1 MLTNG
6 RIYTPWTPNA
16 SALLITG
23 AEVAWLG
30 DDASAAAMSADRT
43 VDLDGALVIPAFV
56 DAHFHTTDTG
66 LSLTGLELGSAGSL
80 AEALRAVERAA
91 RSSGGRPLLGG
102 GWDETR
108 WPEGRAPTAA
118 ELDRASYG
126 GVVYLARTDAH
137 SAVVSSALL
146 AAVPGIAGLDGFHSD
161 GRLTKAAHHAAR
173 AVARSAITAGQRAE
187 LQRVALR
194 QAAAHG
200 IAAVHEMAG
209 PEISSAEDLA
219 GLLALAAGVAGGS
232 SEEPYP
238 EVFGYWGELHGAAA
252 AAELGAIGAGG
263 DLFCDGSIGS
273 HTAGMLQPYADLPA
287 DPATGAAERGYLR
300 YDTEELAEHLIE
312 CTEAGLQGGFHAIGD
327 AATGQVVAAM
337 RLAAERL
344 GSRISA
350 AGHRIEHAE
359 LISDVPAL
367 AATGLIAS
375 VQPAFDATWGGDHG
389 MYAQRLGSERA
400 RRLNPLAE
408 FAATGVPLAFGADS
422 PVTPVDPWGAVRA
435 AVHPSNPAHALSPRA
450 ALTAHT
456 RGGWRAAR
464 ADSDGSGV
472 LAPGAPASYA
482 VFAAGPLGMDSPDAP
497 DERLSQWS
505 TDERSGVP
513 GLPDLAPGR
522 ELPRCL
528 RTVVRGRQIFDSGEL
543 P

>member
-1 MLTNG
+1 
-6 RIYTPWTPNA
+6 
-16 SALLITG
+16 
-23 AEVAWLG
+23 
-30 DDASAAAMSADRT
+30 
-43 VDLDGALVIPAFV
+43 
-56 DAHFHTTDTG
+56 
-66 LSLTGLELGSAGSL
+66 
-80 AEALRAVERAA
+80 LRAVERAA
-91 RSSGGRPLLGG
+91 RSSGGRPLLGS

-137 SAVVSSALL
+137 SAVASSALL
-146 AAVPGIAGLDGFHSD
+146 ASVPGIAGLDGYSAD

-173 AVARSAITAGQRAE
+173 AVARSAVGAAQRAE
-187 LQRVALR
+187 LQRIALR
-194 QAAAHG
+194 HAASHG

-219 GLLALAAGVAGGS
+219 GLLALVAAGS
-232 SEEPYP
+232 QEEPYP
-238 EVFGYWGELHGAAA
+238 EVFGYWGELRGAAA

-273 HTAGMLQPYADLPA
+273 HTAGMLQPYIDLADLPA
-287 DPATGAAERGYLR
+287 GDANRGYLR
-300 YDTEELAEHLIE
+300 YDTAELAEHLIE

-327 AATGQVVAAM
+327 AATDQVVAAM

-344 GSRISA
+344 GPRLST

-359 LISDVPAL
+359 LITDVPAL
-367 AATGLIAS
+367 AGTGLIAS
-375 VQPAFDATWGGDHG
+375 VQPAFDASWGGEHG
-389 MYAQRLGSERA
+389 MYAQRLGVERA
-400 RRLNPLAE
+400 RRLNPLAAL
-408 FAATGVPLAFGADS
+408 AAAGAPLAFGADS

-472 LAPGAPASYA
+472 LAPGSPASYA
-482 VFAAGPLGMDSPDAP
+482 VFAAGPLGVDAA
-497 DERLSQWS
+497 DQRLSQWS
-505 TDERSGVP
+505 TDERAGVP
-513 GLPDLAPGR
+513 GLPDLALGLD
-522 ELPRCL
+522 LPRCL
-528 RTVVRGRQIFDSGEL
+528 RTVVRGREIFDSGEL
-543 P
+543 S